1 MRFLFVVTHVMTAV
15 TFTVQ
20 RVGFYEKRKTKNLI
34 YFQFELLE
42 CCIFFKS
49 IDNTVFFSI
58 NISHLFIFD
67 LYNNVSLL
75 YWQILKLD
83 FQTWVNLNT
92 NFIVISACM
101 CSCRV
106 NKLTSTI
113 YTSRKGNN
121 SVMFALLLIIITL
134 RWVLLC
140 IWIRDSLFYLHRC
153 IEVSI
158 TYIAS
163 AITTQASYGTHSPW
177 RCSVVGVICWVQWLR
192 TSFVQTPWSFRGLR
206 VWIRSWAYWWL
217 Q

>member
-1 MRFLFVVTHVMTAV
+1 MIIKWNLKILVRFLFVVTHVMTAV

-58 NISHLFIFD
+58 NISHLFVFH

-92 NFIVISACM
+92 NFISVSDCL
-101 CSCRV
+101 CYSRV
-106 NKLTSTI
+106 HRLTNKI
-113 YTSRKGNN
+113 YTNRKGDN
-121 SVMFALLLIIITL
+121 SIMFALLLSIITL

-140 IWIRDSLFYLHRC
+140 IWMR
-153 IEVSI
+153 E
-158 TYIAS
+158 
-163 AITTQASYGTHSPW
+163 
-177 RCSVVGVICWVQWLR
+177 
-192 TSFVQTPWSFRGLR
+192 
-206 VWIRSWAYWWL
+206 
-217 Q
+217 